1 MKPGKILFV
10 TTSHDELGN
19 TGIKTGVWLEEFATP
34 YYIFKEAGSEVS
46 VASPKGGQVPTDP
59 KSLAI
64 ILATQNT
71 KRFLKDAEALH
82 LLSHS
87 TELASIKADDFD
99 AIFLPGG
106 HGPMW
111 DLADNKDLKQLLED
125 FDRAGKPI
133 GAVCHG
139 VAGLLTM
146 INENGGHGVKGKHL
160 TSFSNSEEE
169 STNLTNVVPFLLET
183 KLVSLG
189 ASYSKEANYISHVVV
204 DGHFITGQ
212 NPASSGEVAKR
223 IIGLLKGNK
232 LQSSVH
238 AATDV

>member
-1 MKPGKILFV
+1 MKPNKILFV
-10 TTSHDELGN
+10 TTSHDDLGD

-34 YYIFKEAGSEVS
+34 YYVFKEDGAEIL
-46 VASPKGGQVPTDP
+46 ATSPKGGQVPIDP

-64 ILATQNT
+64 ILATQST
-71 KRFLKDAEALH
+71 KRFLKDVEALH

-87 TELASIKADDFD
+87 KELAAIKAVDFD
-99 AIFLPGG
+99 AIFLTGG

-111 DLADNKDLKQLLED
+111 DLADNIDLKQLLED

-139 VAGLLTM
+139 VAGLLSVV
-146 INENGGHGVKGKHL
+146 NGNGEPWVKGKHL
-160 TSFSNSEEE
+160 TGFSNSEEE
-169 STNLTNVVPFLLET
+169 SACLSSVVPFLLET
-183 KLVSLG
+183 KLVALG
-189 ASYSKEANYISHVVV
+189 ASYSKEANYISHVVG

-232 LQSSVH
+232 LRSSAPV
-238 AATDV
+238 ARDV